1 MTKEQLQKGMELSS
15 KITSMQETKIEISN
29 KKAFLSFVF
38 NLTDTI
44 NSEIASYR
52 LHPISDIL
60 KKHER
65 MILEEIDQEIERLTK
80 EIEAL

>member
-44 NSEIASYR
+44 SEIASYR

-65 MILEEIDQEIERLTK
+65 MILEEIDQEIERLNK